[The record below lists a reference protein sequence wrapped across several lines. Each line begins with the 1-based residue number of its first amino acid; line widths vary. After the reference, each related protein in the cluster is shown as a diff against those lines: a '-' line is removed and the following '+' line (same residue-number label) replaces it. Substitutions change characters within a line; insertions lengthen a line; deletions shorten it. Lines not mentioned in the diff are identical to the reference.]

1 MSCRL
6 LLTLLLLAG
15 CAPGGPWGNDFTRP
29 GTWAPSGVNDANLRA
44 MLANPADA
52 TRGQAASTERA
63 APATLAIRRLERDS
77 RRALPN
83 ANASRVGISPAAALA
98 PAAPPEPGHAP

>member
-1 MSCRL
+1 MPRFCVL
-6 LLTLLLLAG
+6 LLLLAG
-15 CAPGGPWGNDFTRP
+15 CAPGGPWGGDDFARP

-52 TRGQAASTERA
+52 IQGRAASTERA
-63 APATLAIRRLERDS
+63 APATLAIRRLERDA
-77 RRALPN
+77 RRAMPN

-98 PAAPPEPGHAP
+98 PAAPPEASHAP